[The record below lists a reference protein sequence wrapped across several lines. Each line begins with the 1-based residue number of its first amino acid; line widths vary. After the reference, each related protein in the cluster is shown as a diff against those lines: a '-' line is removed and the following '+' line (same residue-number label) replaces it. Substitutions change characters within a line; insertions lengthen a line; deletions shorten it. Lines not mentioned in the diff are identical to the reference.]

1 MTKYVGLDIHKR
13 FTQGIIKDAE
23 GNELKEDK
31 FENNQENFDL
41 FLKDCKPE
49 ETKIVMESTGV
60 WEYIYDLLESKNYEI
75 KLANPM
81 KTKAIACA
89 KVKTDSVDAGTLA
102 DLLRANLVAESYIPN
117 KETRKIRDVV
127 RQRKSIVKGK
137 TQIKNKIHA
146 ILTRHGIKLPYATL
160 CAKAVIWM
168 LEEACNDLPS
178 VKIIL
183 VSYVNIIQKYN
194 EELETIDGRI
204 RDIANRLH
212 ETNLLMTIPGVG
224 EIRAVEIMAEIADI
238 SRFESSDKLC
248 AYAGLVPSVRQSGDS
263 LRFGRLIKQASRT
276 LKTALIESAW
286 SLIKSRKETSL
297 KIFYQHLLFRKSKQ
311 KAICALARKLC
322 CVIHS
327 MLRKNQEFHYS

>member
-1 MTKYVGLDIHKR
+1 MTNYVGLDIHKR
-13 FTQGIIKDAE
+13 FTYGIIKDNQ
-23 GNELKEDK
+23 GNKIKEDK
-31 FENNQENFDL
+31 FENSQENFDS

-89 KVKTDSVDAGTLA
+89 KIKTDSVDASTLA
-102 DLLRANLVAESYIPN
+102 DLLRANLIAESYIPD
-117 KETRKIRDVV
+117 KETRKIRDVI
-127 RQRKSIVKGK
+127 RQRKSIVKGR

-146 ILTRHGIKLPYATL
+146 ILTRHGIKLPKVTL
-160 CAKAVIWM
+160 CDSAIKWM
-168 LEEACNDLPS
+168 LEEGVSNLPS

-183 VSYVNIIQKYN
+183 VSYVNLLQKYD
-194 EELETIDGRI
+194 EELETIEERI
-204 RDIANRLH
+204 RDISDKSSKA
-212 ETNLLMTIPGVG
+212 NLLTTIPGIA

-238 SRFESSDKLC
+238 NRFESSEKLC
-248 AYAGLVPSVRQSGDS
+248 SYAGLVPSIRQSGDI
-263 LRFGRLIKQASRT
+263 LRFGRLMKQSSRT
-276 LKTALIESAW
+276 LKYALIESSW
-286 SLIKSRKETSL
+286 CLIKSKKETSL
-297 KIFYQHLLFRKSKQ
+297 KMFYQKLLFRKSKQ
-311 KAICALARKLC
+311 KAICAVARKLC